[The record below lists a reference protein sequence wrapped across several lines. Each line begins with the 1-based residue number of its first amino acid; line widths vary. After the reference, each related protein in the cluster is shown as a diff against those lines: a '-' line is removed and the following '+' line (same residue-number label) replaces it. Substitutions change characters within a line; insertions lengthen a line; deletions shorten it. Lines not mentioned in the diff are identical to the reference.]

1 MTKKARYSFAPLY
14 TTKTSHQPKK
24 GKNMKTR
31 LEKDPIGEKAV
42 PATAYYGIH
51 TLRAM
56 ENFPITG
63 VPVSRF
69 PNFVKALAQIK
80 KAAALANKELGTIPP
95 DIADAICAACDKLI
109 AGEFVDEFTVD
120 VIQGGAGTSTNMNA
134 NEVIANIALEILGH
148 NKGEYHIV
156 SPNDHVNQAQS
167 TNDTYP
173 SSIKVALY
181 YSLEKTVAEMHRFV
195 DALRAQGEAFK
206 DVVKTGR
213 TQLQDALPIT
223 LGQTFN
229 NYAHQ
234 VEAAIKSIEEDRQS
248 MLGLNMGATAIG
260 TGLTAHP
267 DYKEKVD
274 YYLKATIGEKFYV
287 MDDLFMGT
295 QDASGFVL
303 VSGSLKRFATQL
315 SKICNDLRLL
325 SSGPR
330 CGFNEINLPAK
341 QAGSSIMPGKVNPV
355 IPEVVNQVCFQVIGN
370 DVAVSFACEGGQL
383 GLNAFEP
390 LIVFNLMSSSQM
402 LRHGLV
408 TLRENCIDGITANV
422 EQCREYAERNISIV
436 TALNTHIGYKK
447 SSEIAQRC
455 FAENRSV
462 FDVALEMGVMPE
474 ADLRAALDVSKMV
487 NVYGD

>member
-1 MTKKARYSFAPLY
+1 MT
-14 TTKTSHQPKK
+14 
-24 GKNMKTR
+24 TR
-31 LEKDPIGEKAV
+31 LEKDLIGEKAI
-42 PATAYYGIH
+42 PTDAYYGVH

-69 PNFVKALAQIK
+69 PSFVQAIAKIK
-80 KAAALANKELGTIPP
+80 KSAALANKDLGTIPP
-95 DIADAICAACDKLI
+95 EIADAICTACDKII
-109 AGEFVDEFTVD
+109 AGEFINEFTVD

-134 NEVIANIALEILGH
+134 NEVIANVALEILGH
-148 NKGEYHIV
+148 AKGEYHIV

-181 YSLEKTVAEMHRFV
+181 YSLEKTVAEMRLFV
-195 DALRAQGEAFK
+195 DALRAKGEAFK

-234 VEAAIKSIEEDRQS
+234 VEASIHSIEEDMRA
-248 MLGLNMGATAIG
+248 MLGLNMGGTAIG

-267 DYKEKVD
+267 GYKEKVD
-274 YYLKATIGEKFYV
+274 AYIKQVISEDFYV

-303 VSGSLKRFATQL
+303 VSGSLKRFSAQL

-330 CGFNEINLPAK
+330 CGLNEINLPAK

-355 IPEVVNQVCFQVIGN
+355 IPEVVNQICFQVIGN
-370 DVAVSFACEGGQL
+370 DVAVSFASEGGQL
-383 GLNAFEP
+383 DLNAFEP

-402 LRHGLV
+402 LRNGLV

-422 EQCREYAERNISIV
+422 EQCRDYAERNISIV

-447 SSEIAQRC
+447 SSEIAKRC
-455 FAENRSV
+455 FEENRAV

-474 ADLRAALDVSKMV
+474 DELRAALDVSQMV
-487 NVYGD
+487 DVYRQ

>member
-1 MTKKARYSFAPLY
+1 
-14 TTKTSHQPKK
+14 
-24 GKNMKTR
+24 MKTR
-31 LEKDPIGEKAV
+31 IEKDLIGEKAI
-42 PATAYYGIH
+42 PADAYYGVH
-51 TLRAM
+51 TARAM

-63 VPVSRF
+63 IPISRF
-69 PNFVKALAQIK
+69 PSFIKAFAKIK
-80 KAAALANKELGTIPP
+80 KAAALANKELGSIQP
-95 DIADAICAACDKLI
+95 DIADVICQACDKVI
-109 AGEFVDEFTVD
+109 AGEYLQQFTVD
-120 VIQGGAGTSTNMNA
+120 IIQGGAGTSTNMNV

-148 NKGEYHIV
+148 EKGEYTVV
-156 SPNDHVNQAQS
+156 SPNDDVNCSQS

-181 YSLEKTVAEMHRFV
+181 FSLKKTVTEMERFV
-195 DALRAQGEAFK
+195 KALRRKGDEFK

-213 TQLQDALPIT
+213 TQLQDALPVT

-229 NYAHQ
+229 NYANQ
-234 VEAAIKSIEEDRQS
+234 VEASILTIREDMRA

-267 DYKEKVD
+267 DYKGRVNHYIKQV
-274 YYLKATIGEKFYV
+274 IGEEFYV
-287 MDDLFMGT
+287 MEDLFVGT

-330 CGFNEINLPAK
+330 CGFNEINLPSK

-355 IPEVVNQVCFQVIGN
+355 IPEVVNQVCFQVIGH

-390 LIVFNLMSSSQM
+390 LMVANVMSSSQI
-402 LRHGLV
+402 LRNSLV

-422 EQCREYAERNISIV
+422 ERCREYAENNISIV
-436 TALNTHIGYKK
+436 TALNPHIGYKK
-447 SSEIAQRC
+447 STEIAKRC
-455 FAENRSV
+455 YKENRSV
-462 FDVALEMGVMPE
+462 FDVAMEMRIMSE
-474 ADLRAALDVSKMV
+474 DRLREVLNVRDMVDV
-487 NVYGD
+487 YRRW